1 MQRSEIEWMPI
12 ASIKPYD
19 KNPRRNDDAVDAV
32 ANSITEFG
40 FKNPIIVDNNLV
52 IIAGHTRLKAAK
64 NLGLKE
70 VPVIIASDPTP
81 EQVRAF
87 RIIDN
92 KTAELADWDE
102 DLLKGEMQ
110 DLDIDWTEFGFDD
123 VDLGIEDVPIE
134 EMLDTIVED
143 EAPEPPEEPRTKRG
157 DVYRLGSHYLMCGD
171 STSKEDV
178 DRLMGGTKA
187 EMLFTDPP
195 WNVDYGET
203 KEKWNDRRILND
215 NLSENDFYKFLSDV
229 FTRAKE
235 SLVGG
240 GITYVILG
248 IEEWGTLMSVMSENG
263 FHWSSTIIW
272 AKDQFVLSRK
282 DYHLQYEPMWYGW
295 EGSKPRIHPVDDRTQ
310 SDLWEIER
318 PKRSDEHPTMKPVKL
333 VARAIVNSSC
343 EGDTVLDLFGG
354 SGSTLIA
361 CEQTGRKCRTME
373 LDPGYCDVIIDRWE
387 SLTGEEA
394 VLVS

>member
-40 FKNPIIVDNNLV
+40 FKNPIIVGSDLT
-52 IIAGHTRLKAAK
+52 IIAGHTRWKAARK
-64 NLGLKE
+64 LGLKE
-70 VPVIIASDPTP
+70 VPVIIASDLTP
-81 EQVRAF
+81 EQVKAF

-92 KTAELADWDE
+92 KTAELADWDL
-102 DLLKGEMQ
+102 DLLKGEMD
-110 DLDIDWTEFGFDD
+110 DLDIDWSEFGFDD
-123 VDLGIEDVPIE
+123 VDLGIEDVAIE
-134 EMLDTIVED
+134 ELLDTIVED
-143 EAPEPPEEPRTKRG
+143 DAPEPPEEPRTKRG

-240 GITYVILG
+240 GLR
-248 IEEWGTLMSVMSENG
+248 TLFLALRNG
-263 FHWSSTIIW
+263 E
-272 AKDQFVLSRK
+272 LSC
-282 DYHLQYEPMWYGW
+282 L
-295 EGSKPRIHPVDDRTQ
+295 
-310 SDLWEIER
+310 
-318 PKRSDEHPTMKPVKL
+318 
-333 VARAIVNSSC
+333 
-343 EGDTVLDLFGG
+343 
-354 SGSTLIA
+354 
-361 CEQTGRKCRTME
+361 
-373 LDPGYCDVIIDRWE
+373 
-387 SLTGEEA
+387 
-394 VLVS
+394 

>member
-19 KNPRRNDDAVDAV
+19 NNPRRNDEAVDAV

-40 FKNPIIVDNNLV
+40 FKNPIIVDSDLV

-64 NLGLKE
+64 KLGLKE
-70 VPVIIASDPTP
+70 VPVIIASDLTP

-157 DVYRLGSHYLMCGD
+157 DVYRLGNHYLMCGD

-178 DRLMGGTKA
+178 DRLMGGSKA
-187 EMLFTDPP
+187 QMLFTDPP

-203 KEKWNDRRILND
+203 KEKWKDRRILND

-240 GITYVILG
+240 GDYVRYS
-248 IEEWGTLMSVMSENG
+248 W
-263 FHWSSTIIW
+263 H
-272 AKDQFVLSRK
+272 
-282 DYHLQYEPMWYGW
+282 
-295 EGSKPRIHPVDDRTQ
+295 
-310 SDLWEIER
+310 
-318 PKRSDEHPTMKPVKL
+318 
-333 VARAIVNSSC
+333 
-343 EGDTVLDLFGG
+343 
-354 SGSTLIA
+354 
-361 CEQTGRKCRTME
+361 
-373 LDPGYCDVIIDRWE
+373 
-387 SLTGEEA
+387 
-394 VLVS
+394 

>member
-12 ASIKPYD
+12 ASIRPYD

-40 FKNPIIVDNNLV
+40 FKNPIIVDSDLV

-64 NLGLKE
+64 KLGLKE
-70 VPVIIASDPTP
+70 VPVVIASDLTP

-110 DLDIDWTEFGFDD
+110 DLDIDWAEFGFDD
-123 VDLGIEDVPIE
+123 VDLGIEDIPIE

-157 DVYRLGSHYLMCGD
+157 DVYRLGNHYLMCGD

-178 DRLMGGTKA
+178 DRLMGGSKA
-187 EMLFTDPP
+187 QMLFTDPP

-203 KEKWNDRRILND
+203 KEKWKDRRILND

-240 GITYVILG
+240 DYVRYS
-248 IEEWGTLMSVMSENG
+248 W
-263 FHWSSTIIW
+263 H
-272 AKDQFVLSRK
+272 
-282 DYHLQYEPMWYGW
+282 
-295 EGSKPRIHPVDDRTQ
+295 
-310 SDLWEIER
+310 
-318 PKRSDEHPTMKPVKL
+318 
-333 VARAIVNSSC
+333 
-343 EGDTVLDLFGG
+343 
-354 SGSTLIA
+354 
-361 CEQTGRKCRTME
+361 
-373 LDPGYCDVIIDRWE
+373 
-387 SLTGEEA
+387 
-394 VLVS
+394 

>member
-70 VPVIIASDPTP
+70 VPVIIASDLTP

-240 GITYVILG
+240 GLR
-248 IEEWGTLMSVMSENG
+248 TLFLALRNG
-263 FHWSSTIIW
+263 E
-272 AKDQFVLSRK
+272 LSC
-282 DYHLQYEPMWYGW
+282 L
-295 EGSKPRIHPVDDRTQ
+295 
-310 SDLWEIER
+310 
-318 PKRSDEHPTMKPVKL
+318 
-333 VARAIVNSSC
+333 
-343 EGDTVLDLFGG
+343 
-354 SGSTLIA
+354 
-361 CEQTGRKCRTME
+361 
-373 LDPGYCDVIIDRWE
+373 
-387 SLTGEEA
+387 
-394 VLVS
+394 

>member
-40 FKNPIIVDNNLV
+40 FKNPIIVGSDLT
-52 IIAGHTRLKAAK
+52 IIAGHTRWKAARK
-64 NLGLKE
+64 LGLKE
-70 VPVIIASDPTP
+70 VPVIIASDLTP
-81 EQVRAF
+81 EQVKAF

-92 KTAELADWDE
+92 KTAELADWDL
-102 DLLKGEMQ
+102 DLLKGEMD
-110 DLDIDWTEFGFDD
+110 DLDIDWAEFGFDD
-123 VDLGIEDVPIE
+123 VDLGIEDVAIE
-134 EMLDTIVED
+134 ELLDTIVED
-143 EAPEPPEEPRTKRG
+143 DAPEPPEEPRTKRG

-240 GITYVILG
+240 GLR
-248 IEEWGTLMSVMSENG
+248 TLFLALRNG
-263 FHWSSTIIW
+263 E
-272 AKDQFVLSRK
+272 LSC
-282 DYHLQYEPMWYGW
+282 L
-295 EGSKPRIHPVDDRTQ
+295 
-310 SDLWEIER
+310 
-318 PKRSDEHPTMKPVKL
+318 
-333 VARAIVNSSC
+333 
-343 EGDTVLDLFGG
+343 
-354 SGSTLIA
+354 
-361 CEQTGRKCRTME
+361 
-373 LDPGYCDVIIDRWE
+373 
-387 SLTGEEA
+387 
-394 VLVS
+394 